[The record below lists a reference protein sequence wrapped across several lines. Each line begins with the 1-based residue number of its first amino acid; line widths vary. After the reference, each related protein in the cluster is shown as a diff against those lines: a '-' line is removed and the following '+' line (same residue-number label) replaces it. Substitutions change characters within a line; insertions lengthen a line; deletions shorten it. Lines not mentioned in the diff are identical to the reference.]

1 MVMSIKEWRKWR
13 DQAGELLFLMS
24 RVPPSRR
31 GEAWRI
37 YHLWRD
43 WKLSFAEA
51 RKRILAL
58 AGK

>member
-1 MVMSIKEWRKWR
+1 MMTLREWRKWR
-13 DQAGELLFLMS
+13 DQAGVLLSLLDL
-24 RVPPSRR
+24 VPEDRR

-51 RKRILAL
+51 KKRILAL